1 MTLTEVSYYS
11 RKFAPVG
18 IILLLVVL
26 IFVFG
31 FRLLFLYLEI
41 QSSAPAPIQQQV
53 AAIPTNPVFGQIKPP
68 LIPNAKASSQYQFVL
83 DTLDGTTNSENATS
97 AAQVYFI
104 PQQTA
109 SFGFLSK
116 IYAMAKDVGI
126 DTDVIEHRLEDKT
139 AIFDDGKRV
148 LSIDI
153 RTFNFTYN
161 YKITE
166 DDNLEITSSP
176 GLEGVLETQGSSF
189 LSTIDRYPEELA
201 SGNQNIMYMRLDP
214 ASNQV
219 TTLDSAA
226 GANMAEVDFFPQD
239 INGLP
244 VVTSSYYNS
253 ANYVILL
260 LGNRDFLPVRAQVAY
275 FEKSVDQIGT
285 YPLRSSDQAW
295 SDLQAGQ
302 GLVVSSSTEG
312 GEVKIQKV
320 FLAYYEPDVYQ
331 EYQQPVYVFL
341 GENRFA
347 AYVPAV
353 SAEFLLP

>member
-1 MTLTEVSYYS
+1 MTLTEASYYS

-18 IILLLVVL
+18 IIVLLVLL
-26 IFVFG
+26 IFIFG

-41 QSSAPAPIQQQV
+41 QSSAPAPSQQQI
-53 AAIPTNPVFGQIKPP
+53 AAVPTNPVFGQIKAP
-68 LIPNAKASSQYQFVL
+68 IISNAKSASQYTYIL
-83 DTLDGTTNSENATS
+83 DTLDGTPQGEYATS
-97 AAQVYFI
+97 AAQVFFI

-116 IYAMAKDVGI
+116 IYSMAKAVGI
-126 DTDVIEHRLEDKT
+126 DTDIIEHQLQDKT
-139 AIFDDGKRV
+139 SVFDDGKRRM
-148 LSIDI
+148 SIDI
-153 RTFNFTYN
+153 RTFNFSYD
-161 YKITE
+161 YKITS
-166 DDNLEITSSP
+166 DDNLEITSRP
-176 GLEGVLETQGSSF
+176 ELESSLTSQAATF
-189 LSTIDRYPEELA
+189 LSETGRYPEQLA
-201 SGNQNIMYMRLDP
+201 QGSRNVLYMRLDP
-214 ASNQV
+214 ANNQV

-244 VVTSSYYNS
+244 VVTSTYYNS
-253 ANYVILL
+253 SNYVLFL
-260 LGNRDFLPVRAQVAY
+260 LGGQTYLPVRARVSY
-275 FEKSVDQIGT
+275 FEKSVDQLGT
-285 YPLRSSDQAW
+285 YPLRSAEQAW

-302 GLVVSSSTEG
+302 GIVVSSGAEG

-320 FLAYYEPDVYQ
+320 FLAYYEPDTYQ

-353 SAEFLLP
+353 SSEYLLP